1 MSLVRVIVQLLQPV
15 PWDLLG
21 FQILP
26 AARLLVNP
34 LYFFSLGLLLG
45 RRGGFVIFLLTF
57 SSLFLG
63 QICLSFNLRIQK
75 SVPYN
80 IFFDLDN
87 LIITGAHI
95 PIVRNY
101 NFG

>member
-1 MSLVRVIVQLLQPV
+1 MSLVWVIVQLLQPV
-15 PWDLLG
+15 PWDLRG

-57 SSLFLG
+57 GSLFLG
-63 QICLSFNLRIQK
+63 QICLSFDLRIQK
-75 SVPYN
+75 SVPYD

-87 LIITGAHI
+87 LIITGALI